1 MILLGVR
8 RMRSDNHPAL
18 IDAARELM
26 ASGDGVKVDLVL
38 EGWSGLAVLMLPEG
52 DVHVLPGPD
61 EGMVEFWCGEG
72 SEEFRG

>member
-8 RMRSDNHPAL
+8 RMGTDNHPAL

-26 ASGDGVKVDLVL
+26 ASGDGVKVDLVMGAW
-38 EGWSGLAVLMLPEG
+38 EGIVLLLPEG

-61 EGMVEFWCGEG
+61 AGTVEFWCAEP